1 MCGKSVLIKTN
12 LINYMKT
19 KKLKVLFFNEE
30 WLIVLLGFVVLALIA
45 IFPEFMNN
53 IKMLNVKTLDTANGW
68 LNTGYTFVFLF
79 LIILI
84 SALIM
89 KKPVKGIFFS
99 FLVIFILTM
108 LAQLCA
114 SIPFCKEYGLESVLF
129 AVLFGLIISNVFGV
143 PEWMKPAIQS
153 EFYIKIGII
162 CLGATIIFGEIIKS
176 GAYGLAQA
184 LLVVLCVWYFAFWI
198 SRKLFKVDDEMST
211 MIASSVSICGV
222 SAAIATCGTIRGN
235 QKKLSYII
243 SLVMVVA
250 IPMLYIMPL
259 LCDWILPLIFP
270 NNDIAA
276 QQVAG
281 AWLGGTIDT
290 TAAVAASG
298 ALLGEVAGDTA
309 VIVKASQNVLL
320 GVAAFAISLFW
331 SVRDTGNVMETKG
344 SVIWH
349 RFPKF
354 VLGMIVASAVFSI
367 WFKGGVEVDGV
378 MVKYKALAK
387 NFQGIFFSIAF
398 VCIGLETRFKEIF
411 TKENTPSLKA
421 FLTAQTF
428 NIIFTFIVAVI
439 IFGFIAN

>member
-1 MCGKSVLIKTN
+1 
-12 LINYMKT
+12 MKT
-19 KKLKVLFFNEE
+19 RKLKALFLNEE
-30 WLIVLLGFVVLALIA
+30 WLIVLLGFVILALIA

-53 IKMLNVKTLDTANGW
+53 IKMLKVSTLDTATGW
-68 LNTGYTFVFLF
+68 LNTAYTFVFLF
-79 LIILI
+79 LVILI
-84 SALIM
+84 SALAM
-89 KKPVKGIFFS
+89 KKPVKGIFLS

-114 SIPFCKEYGLESVLF
+114 SIPFCKEYGLEAVLF
-129 AVLFGLIISNVFGV
+129 AVLFGLIISNIFGV

-184 LLVVLCVWYFAFWI
+184 LLVVLVVWYFAFWI
-198 SRKLFKVDDEMST
+198 SCKWFGVDDEMST

-235 QKKLSYII
+235 QKKLSYVI

-259 LCDWILPLIFP
+259 LCDWILPFIFP

-298 ALLGEVAGDTA
+298 AILGDVAGDTA

-331 SVRDTGNVMETKG
+331 SVRDTNSVMETKG
-344 SVIWH
+344 TMIWH

-354 VLGMIVASAVFSI
+354 VLGMVIASAVFSI
-367 WFKGGVEVDGV
+367 WFKGGVDIDGTI
-378 MVKYKALAK
+378 VKYKAIAK

-428 NIIFTFIVAVI
+428 NIIFTFIVAVV

>member
-1 MCGKSVLIKTN
+1 
-12 LINYMKT
+12 MKT
-19 KKLKVLFFNEE
+19 RKLKALFLNEE
-30 WLIVLLGFVVLALIA
+30 WLIVLIGFVILALIA

-53 IKMLNVKTLDTANGW
+53 IKMLKVSTLDTTAGW
-68 LNTGYTFVFLF
+68 LNTAYTFVFLF
-79 LIILI
+79 IIILI
-84 SALIM
+84 SALAM
-89 KKPVKGIFFS
+89 KKPAKGIFLS

-114 SIPFCKEYGLESVLF
+114 SIPFCKEYGLEAVLF

-143 PEWMKPAIQS
+143 PEWLKPAIQS

-184 LLVVLCVWYFAFWI
+184 LLVVLVVWYFAFWI
-198 SRKLFKVDDEMST
+198 SRKWFGVDDEMST

-235 QKKLSYII
+235 QKKLSYVI

-259 LCDWILPLIFP
+259 LCDWILPYIFP
-270 NNDIAA
+270 NNNIAA

-298 ALLGEVAGDTA
+298 AILGDIAGDTA

-331 SVRDTGNVMETKG
+331 SVRDTNSVMETKG
-344 SVIWH
+344 TMIWH

-354 VLGMIVASAVFSI
+354 VLGMVIASAVFSI
-367 WFKGGVEVDGV
+367 WFKGGVDIDGT
-378 MVKYKALAK
+378 MVKYKAIAK

-428 NIIFTFIVAVI
+428 NIIFTFIVAVV

>member
-1 MCGKSVLIKTN
+1 
-12 LINYMKT
+12 MKT
-19 KKLKVLFFNEE
+19 RKLKALFLNEE
-30 WLIVLLGFVVLALIA
+30 WLIVLLGFVILALIA

-53 IKMLNVKTLDTANGW
+53 IKMLKVSTLDTATGW
-68 LNTGYTFVFLF
+68 LNTAYTFVFLF
-79 LIILI
+79 IVILI
-84 SALIM
+84 SALAM
-89 KKPVKGIFFS
+89 KKPVKGIFLS

-114 SIPFCKEYGLESVLF
+114 SIPFCKEYGLEAVLF
-129 AVLFGLIISNVFGV
+129 AVLFGLIISNIFGV

-184 LLVVLCVWYFAFWI
+184 LLVVLVVWYFAFWI
-198 SRKLFKVDDEMST
+198 SRKWFGVDDEMST

-235 QKKLSYII
+235 QKKLSYVI

-259 LCDWILPLIFP
+259 LCDWILPFIFP
-270 NNDIAA
+270 NNDMAA

-298 ALLGEVAGDTA
+298 AILGDVAGDTA

-331 SVRDTGNVMETKG
+331 SVRDTNSVMETKG
-344 SVIWH
+344 TMIWH

-354 VLGMIVASAVFSI
+354 VLGMVIASAVFSI
-367 WFKGGVEVDGV
+367 WFKGGIDIDGTI
-378 MVKYKALAK
+378 VKYKAIAK

-428 NIIFTFIVAVI
+428 NIIFTFIVAVV

>member
-1 MCGKSVLIKTN
+1 
-12 LINYMKT
+12 MKT
-19 KKLKVLFFNEE
+19 RKLKALFLNEE
-30 WLIVLLGFVVLALIA
+30 WLIVLLGFVILAFVA

-53 IKMLNVKTLDTANGW
+53 IKMLNVKSLVTVSGW
-68 LNTGYTFVFLF
+68 INAAYTFVFLF

-84 SALIM
+84 TTVVM
-89 KKPVKGIFFS
+89 KRPVKGLLVS
-99 FLVIFILTM
+99 FIVIFVLTM
-108 LAQLCA
+108 IAQLLA

-129 AVLFGLIISNVFGV
+129 AVLLGLIISNVFGV

-162 CLGATIIFGEIIKS
+162 CLGATIIFGEIVKS

-198 SRKLFKVDDEMST
+198 SRKVFKVDDEMST

-235 QKKLSYII
+235 QKKLSYVI

-259 LCDWILPLIFP
+259 LCDWILPVIFP
-270 NNDIAA
+270 NNELAA

-298 ALLGEVAGDTA
+298 ALLGDVAGDTA

-320 GVAAFAISLFW
+320 GLAAFGISLFW
-331 SVRDTGNVMETKG
+331 SVRDTGSVMETKG

-354 VLGMIVASAVFSI
+354 VLGMVIASAVFSL
-367 WFKGGVEVDGV
+367 WFNGGVEIDGN
-378 MVKYKALAK
+378 MVKYKAIAK
-387 NFQGIFFSIAF
+387 NFQGMFFSIAF

-411 TKENTPSLKA
+411 NKENRASLKA

-428 NIIFTFIVAVI
+428 NIIFTFIVAVV

>member
-1 MCGKSVLIKTN
+1 
-12 LINYMKT
+12 MKT
-19 KKLKVLFFNEE
+19 RKLKALFLNEE
-30 WLIVLLGFVVLALIA
+30 WLIVLLGFVILALIA
-45 IFPEFMNN
+45 IFPGFMND

-68 LNTGYTFVFLF
+68 LNAAYTFVFLF

-84 SALIM
+84 SALAM
-89 KKPVKGIFFS
+89 KKPVKGIFVS
-99 FLVIFILTM
+99 FLTIFILTM
-108 LAQLCA
+108 IAQLLA

-129 AVLFGLIISNVFGV
+129 AVLLGLIVSNVFGV
-143 PEWMKPAIQS
+143 PEWLKPAIQS

-184 LLVVLCVWYFAFWI
+184 LLVVLVVWYFAFWI

-235 QKKLSYII
+235 QKKLSYVI

-259 LCDWILPLIFP
+259 LCDWILPVIFP
-270 NNDIAA
+270 DNELAA

-320 GVAAFAISLFW
+320 GLAAFAISLFW
-331 SVRDTGNVMETKG
+331 SVRDTGGVMETKG

-354 VLGMIVASAVFSI
+354 VLGMVVASAVFSV
-367 WFKGGVEVDGV
+367 WFNGSVEIDGA
-378 MVKYKALAK
+378 MVKYKAIAK

-428 NIIFTFIVAVI
+428 NIIFTLMVAVV

>member
-1 MCGKSVLIKTN
+1 
-12 LINYMKT
+12 MKT
-19 KKLKVLFFNEE
+19 RKLKALFLNEE
-30 WLIVLLGFVVLALIA
+30 WLIVLLGFVILAFIA
-45 IFPEFMNN
+45 IFPEFMYN
-53 IKMLNVKTLDTANGW
+53 IKMLNVKSLVTASGW
-68 LNTGYTFVFLF
+68 INAAYTFVFLF

-84 SALIM
+84 TTIVM
-89 KKPVKGIFFS
+89 KRPVKGLLVS
-99 FLVIFILTM
+99 FVVIFVLTM
-108 LAQLCA
+108 IAQLLA

-129 AVLFGLIISNVFGV
+129 AVLLGLIISNVFGV

-162 CLGATIIFGEIIKS
+162 CLGATIIFGEIVKS

-198 SRKLFKVDDEMST
+198 SRKVFKVDDEMST

-235 QKKLSYII
+235 QKKLSYVI

-259 LCDWILPLIFP
+259 LCDWILPMIFP
-270 NNDIAA
+270 NNELAA

-320 GVAAFAISLFW
+320 GLAAFGISLFW

-354 VLGMIVASAVFSI
+354 VLGMVIASAVFSL
-367 WFKGGVEVDGV
+367 WFNGGVEIDGN
-378 MVKYKALAK
+378 MVKYKAIAK
-387 NFQGIFFSIAF
+387 NFQGMFFSIAF

-411 TKENTPSLKA
+411 NKENRASLKA

-428 NIIFTFIVAVI
+428 NIIFTFIVAVV

>member
-1 MCGKSVLIKTN
+1 
-12 LINYMKT
+12 MKT
-19 KKLKVLFFNEE
+19 RKLKALFLNEE
-30 WLIVLLGFVVLALIA
+30 WLIVLLGFVILALIA

-53 IKMLNVKTLDTANGW
+53 IKMLKVSTLDTATGW
-68 LNTGYTFVFLF
+68 LNTAYTFVFLF
-79 LIILI
+79 VVILI
-84 SALIM
+84 SALAM
-89 KKPVKGIFFS
+89 KKPVKGIFLS

-114 SIPFCKEYGLESVLF
+114 SIPFCKEYGLEAVLF
-129 AVLFGLIISNVFGV
+129 AVLFGLIISNIFGV

-184 LLVVLCVWYFAFWI
+184 LLVVLVVWYFAFWI
-198 SRKLFKVDDEMST
+198 SRKWFGVDDEMST

-235 QKKLSYII
+235 QKKLSYVI

-259 LCDWILPLIFP
+259 LCDWILPFIFP
-270 NNDIAA
+270 NNDMAA

-298 ALLGEVAGDTA
+298 AILGDVAGDTA

-331 SVRDTGNVMETKG
+331 SVRDTNSVMETKG
-344 SVIWH
+344 TMIWH

-354 VLGMIVASAVFSI
+354 VLGMVIASAVFSI
-367 WFKGGVEVDGV
+367 WFKGGVDIDGTI
-378 MVKYKALAK
+378 VKYKAIAK

-428 NIIFTFIVAVI
+428 NIIFTFIVAVV

>member
-1 MCGKSVLIKTN
+1 
-12 LINYMKT
+12 MKT
-19 KKLKVLFFNEE
+19 RKLRALFLNEE
-30 WLIVLLGFVVLALIA
+30 WLIVMLGFVILAFIA
-45 IFPEFMNN
+45 LFPEMMSN
-53 IKMLNVKTLDTANGW
+53 IKMLNVKTLDTATGW
-68 LNTGYTFVFLF
+68 LNAAYTFVFLF
-79 LIILI
+79 LVILI
-84 SALIM
+84 SALAM
-89 KKPVKGIFFS
+89 KKPVKGIFLS
-99 FLVIFILTM
+99 FLVIFVLTM

-129 AVLFGLIISNVFGV
+129 AVFFGLIISNVFGV
-143 PEWMKPAIQS
+143 PEWLKPAVQS

-162 CLGATIIFGEIIKS
+162 CLGATIIFGEIMKS

-184 LLVVLCVWYFAFWI
+184 LLVVLGVWYFAFWI
-198 SRKLFKVDDEMST
+198 SRKVFNVDDEMST

-235 QKKLSYII
+235 QKKLSYVI

-259 LCDWILPLIFP
+259 LCNWLLPIIFP
-270 NNDIAA
+270 TNEIAA
-276 QQVAG
+276 AQVAG
-281 AWLGGTIDT
+281 AWIGGTIDT

-298 ALLGEVAGDTA
+298 EILGDVAGDTA

-320 GVAAFAISLFW
+320 GVAAFFISLFW
-331 SVRDTGNVMETKG
+331 SVRDTNSVMETKG
-344 SVIWH
+344 TMIWH

-354 VLGMIVASAVFSI
+354 VLGMIVASAIFSI
-367 WFKGGVEVDGV
+367 WFSGAVEIDGV

-398 VCIGLETRFKEIF
+398 VCIGLETRFKVIF

-428 NIIFTFIVAVI
+428 NVIFTLIVAIV

>member
-1 MCGKSVLIKTN
+1 
-12 LINYMKT
+12 MKT
-19 KKLKVLFFNEE
+19 RKLKALFLNED
-30 WLIVLLGFVVLALIA
+30 WLIVALGFVVLALIA
-45 IFPEFMNN
+45 FAPSFMIH
-53 IKMLNVKTLDTANGW
+53 IKMLNVETLHTTSGW
-68 LNTGYTFVFLF
+68 IDAAYTFVFLF

-84 SALIM
+84 SVLAM
-89 KKPVKGIFFS
+89 KRDVKGIFLS
-99 FLVIFILTM
+99 FMVIFVLTM
-108 LAQLCA
+108 LSQYLA
-114 SIPFCKEYGLESVLF
+114 SLPFCKEYGIESVLF

-143 PEWMKPAIQS
+143 PEWMKSAIQS

-162 CLGATIIFGEIIKS
+162 CLGATIIFGEIVKS

-184 LLVVLCVWYFAFWI
+184 LLVVLVVWYFGFWL
-198 SRKLFKVDDEMST
+198 SRKIFKVDDEMST

-222 SAAIATCGTIRGN
+222 SAAIATCGTIKGN
-235 QKKLSYII
+235 QKKLSYVI

-250 IPMLYIMPL
+250 IPMLYIMPM
-259 LCDWILPLIFP
+259 LCNWILPIIFP
-270 NNDIAA
+270 DNNIAA

-281 AWLGGTIDT
+281 AWIGGTIDT

-298 ALLGEVAGDTA
+298 EILGNIAGDTA

-320 GVAAFAISLFW
+320 GLAAFGISLFW
-331 SVRDTGNVMETKG
+331 SLRDTSGVMETKG
-344 SVIWH
+344 TMIWH

-367 WFKGGVEVDGV
+367 WFNGGVEIDGN
-378 MVKYKALAK
+378 MVKYKSLAK

-398 VCIGLETRFKEIF
+398 VCIGLETRIKEIF
-411 TKENTPSLKA
+411 NKENRASLKA

-428 NIIFTFIVAVI
+428 NIIFTFIVAVA

>member
-1 MCGKSVLIKTN
+1 
-12 LINYMKT
+12 MKT
-19 KKLKVLFFNEE
+19 RKLKALFLNEE
-30 WLIVLLGFVVLALIA
+30 WLIVLLGFVILALIA
-45 IFPEFMNN
+45 IFPGFMND

-68 LNTGYTFVFLF
+68 LNAAYTFVFLF

-84 SALIM
+84 SALAM
-89 KKPVKGIFFS
+89 KKHVKGIFVS
-99 FLVIFILTM
+99 FLTIFILTM
-108 LAQLCA
+108 IAQLLA

-129 AVLFGLIISNVFGV
+129 AVLLGLIVSNVFGV
-143 PEWMKPAIQS
+143 PEWLKPAIQS

-184 LLVVLCVWYFAFWI
+184 LLVVLVVWYFAFWI

-235 QKKLSYII
+235 QKKLSYVI

-259 LCDWILPLIFP
+259 LCDWILPVIFP
-270 NNDIAA
+270 DNELAA

-320 GVAAFAISLFW
+320 GLAAFAISLFW
-331 SVRDTGNVMETKG
+331 SVRDTGGVMETKG

-354 VLGMIVASAVFSI
+354 VLGMVVASAVFSV
-367 WFKGGVEVDGV
+367 WFNGSVEIDGA
-378 MVKYKALAK
+378 MVKYKAIAK

-428 NIIFTFIVAVI
+428 NIIFTLMVAVV

>member
-1 MCGKSVLIKTN
+1 
-12 LINYMKT
+12 MKT
-19 KKLKVLFFNEE
+19 RKLKVLFFNEE
-30 WLIVLLGFVVLALIA
+30 WLIVLLGLVILALVA
-45 IFPEFMNN
+45 IFPGFMND
-53 IKMLNVKTLDTANGW
+53 IKMLNVKTLDTVDGW
-68 LNTGYTFVFLF
+68 INLAYTFVFLF
-79 LIILI
+79 LVILI
-84 SALIM
+84 SALAM
-89 KKPVKGIFFS
+89 KKPAKGIFLS

-143 PEWMKPAIQS
+143 PEWLRPAIQS

-184 LLVVLCVWYFAFWI
+184 LLVVLGVWYFAFWI
-198 SRKLFKVDDEMST
+198 SRKLFNVDDEMST

-222 SAAIATCGTIRGN
+222 SAAIATCGTIKGN
-235 QKKLSYII
+235 QKKLSYVI

-250 IPMLYIMPL
+250 IPMLYIMPW
-259 LCDWILPLIFP
+259 LCNLILPAIFP
-270 NNDIAA
+270 NDNIAA

-281 AWLGGTIDT
+281 AWIGGTIDT

-298 ALLGEVAGDTA
+298 EILGDVAGDTA

-320 GVAAFAISLFW
+320 GISAFFISLFW
-331 SVRDTGNVMETKG
+331 SVRDTNSVMETKG

-367 WFKGGVEVDGV
+367 WFNGGVEIDGT
-378 MVKYKALAK
+378 MVKYKAIAK

>member
-1 MCGKSVLIKTN
+1 
-12 LINYMKT
+12 MKT
-19 KKLKVLFFNEE
+19 RKLKALFLNEE
-30 WLIVLLGFVVLALIA
+30 WLIVLLGFVILAFIA
-45 IFPEFMNN
+45 IFPEFMYN
-53 IKMLNVKTLDTANGW
+53 IKMLNVKSLVTASGW
-68 LNTGYTFVFLF
+68 INAAYTFVFLF

-84 SALIM
+84 TTIVM
-89 KKPVKGIFFS
+89 KRPVKGLLVS
-99 FLVIFILTM
+99 FVVIFVLTM
-108 LAQLCA
+108 IAQLLA

-129 AVLFGLIISNVFGV
+129 AVLLGLIISNVFGV

-162 CLGATIIFGEIIKS
+162 CLGATIIFGEIVKS

-198 SRKLFKVDDEMST
+198 SRKVFKVDDEMST

-235 QKKLSYII
+235 QKKLSYVI

-259 LCDWILPLIFP
+259 LCDWILPMIFP
-270 NNDIAA
+270 NNELAA

-320 GVAAFAISLFW
+320 GLAAFAISLFW
-331 SVRDTGNVMETKG
+331 SVRDTGSVMETKG

-354 VLGMIVASAVFSI
+354 VLGMVIASAVFSL
-367 WFKGGVEVDGV
+367 WFNGGVEIDGN
-378 MVKYKALAK
+378 MVKYKAIAK
-387 NFQGIFFSIAF
+387 NFQGMFFSIAF

-411 TKENTPSLKA
+411 NKENRASLKA

-428 NIIFTFIVAVI
+428 NIIFTFIVAVV

>member
-1 MCGKSVLIKTN
+1 
-12 LINYMKT
+12 MKT
-19 KKLKVLFFNEE
+19 RKLKALFLNEE
-30 WLIVLLGFVVLALIA
+30 WLIVLLGFVILALTA
-45 IFPEFMNN
+45 IFPGFMND

-68 LNTGYTFVFLF
+68 LNAAYTFVFLF

-84 SALIM
+84 SALAM
-89 KKPVKGIFFS
+89 KKPVKGIFIS
-99 FLVIFILTM
+99 FLTIFLLTM
-108 LAQLCA
+108 VAQLLA

-129 AVLFGLIISNVFGV
+129 AVLLGLIVSNVFGV
-143 PEWMKPAIQS
+143 PEWLKPAIQS

-184 LLVVLCVWYFAFWI
+184 LLVVLVVWYFAFWI

-235 QKKLSYII
+235 QKKLSYVI

-259 LCDWILPLIFP
+259 LCDWILPMIFP
-270 NNDIAA
+270 NNELAA

-320 GVAAFAISLFW
+320 GLAAFVISLFW
-331 SVRDTGNVMETKG
+331 SVRDTGGVMETKG

-354 VLGMIVASAVFSI
+354 VLGMVVASAVFSL
-367 WFKGGVEVDGV
+367 WFNGSVEIDGA
-378 MVKYKALAK
+378 MVKYKAIAK

-428 NIIFTFIVAVI
+428 NIIFTLIVAVV

>member
-1 MCGKSVLIKTN
+1 
-12 LINYMKT
+12 MKT
-19 KKLKVLFFNEE
+19 RKLKALFLNEE
-30 WLIVLLGFVVLALIA
+30 WLIVLLGFVILAFIA
-45 IFPEFMNN
+45 IFPEFMYN
-53 IKMLNVKTLDTANGW
+53 IKMLNVKSLVTASGW
-68 LNTGYTFVFLF
+68 INAAYTFVFLF

-84 SALIM
+84 TTIVM
-89 KKPVKGIFFS
+89 KRPVKGILVS
-99 FLVIFILTM
+99 FIVIFVLTM
-108 LAQLCA
+108 IAQLLA

-129 AVLFGLIISNVFGV
+129 AVLLGLIISNVFGV

-162 CLGATIIFGEIIKS
+162 CLGATIIFGEIVKS

-198 SRKLFKVDDEMST
+198 SRKVFKVDDEMST

-235 QKKLSYII
+235 QKKLSYVI

-259 LCDWILPLIFP
+259 LCDWILPMIFP
-270 NNDIAA
+270 NNELAA

-320 GVAAFAISLFW
+320 GLAAFAISLFW

-354 VLGMIVASAVFSI
+354 VLGMVIASAVFSL
-367 WFKGGVEVDGV
+367 WFNGGVEIDGN
-378 MVKYKALAK
+378 MVKYKAIAK
-387 NFQGIFFSIAF
+387 NFQGMFFSIAF

-411 TKENTPSLKA
+411 NKENRASLKA

-428 NIIFTFIVAVI
+428 NIIFTFIVAVV

>member
-1 MCGKSVLIKTN
+1 
-12 LINYMKT
+12 MKT
-19 KKLKVLFFNEE
+19 RKLKALFLNEE
-30 WLIVLLGFVVLALIA
+30 WLIVLLGFVILALIA
-45 IFPEFMNN
+45 IFPGFMND

-68 LNTGYTFVFLF
+68 LNAAYTFVFLF

-84 SALIM
+84 SALAM
-89 KKPVKGIFFS
+89 KKPVKGIFIS
-99 FLVIFILTM
+99 FLTIFLLTM
-108 LAQLCA
+108 VAQLLA

-129 AVLFGLIISNVFGV
+129 AVLLGLIVSNVFGV
-143 PEWMKPAIQS
+143 PEWLKPAIQS

-184 LLVVLCVWYFAFWI
+184 LLVVLFVWYFAFWA

-235 QKKLSYII
+235 QKKLSYVI

-259 LCDWILPLIFP
+259 LCDWILPVIFP
-270 NNDIAA
+270 DNELAA

-320 GVAAFAISLFW
+320 GLAAFAISLFW
-331 SVRDTGNVMETKG
+331 SVRDTGGVMETKG

-354 VLGMIVASAVFSI
+354 VLGMVVASAVFSL
-367 WFKGGVEVDGV
+367 WFNGSVEIDGA
-378 MVKYKALAK
+378 MVKYKAIAK

-428 NIIFTFIVAVI
+428 NIIFTLIVAVI

>member
-1 MCGKSVLIKTN
+1 
-12 LINYMKT
+12 MKT
-19 KKLKVLFFNEE
+19 RKLKALFLNEE
-30 WLIVLLGFVVLALIA
+30 WLIVLLGFVILAFVA

-53 IKMLNVKTLDTANGW
+53 IKMLNVKSLVTVSGW
-68 LNTGYTFVFLF
+68 INAAYTFVFLF

-84 SALIM
+84 TTVVM
-89 KKPVKGIFFS
+89 KRPVKGLLVS
-99 FLVIFILTM
+99 FIVIFVLTM
-108 LAQLCA
+108 IAQLLA

-129 AVLFGLIISNVFGV
+129 AVLLGLIISNVFGV

-162 CLGATIIFGEIIKS
+162 CLGATIIFGEIVKS

-198 SRKLFKVDDEMST
+198 SRKVFKVDDEMST

-235 QKKLSYII
+235 QKKLSYVI

-259 LCDWILPLIFP
+259 LCDWILPMIFP
-270 NNDIAA
+270 NNELAA

-298 ALLGEVAGDTA
+298 ALLGDVAGDTA

-320 GVAAFAISLFW
+320 GLAAFGISLFW

-354 VLGMIVASAVFSI
+354 VLGMVIASAVFSL
-367 WFKGGVEVDGV
+367 WFNGGVEIDGN
-378 MVKYKALAK
+378 MVKYKAIAK
-387 NFQGIFFSIAF
+387 NFQGMFFSIAF

-411 TKENTPSLKA
+411 NKENRASLKA

-428 NIIFTFIVAVI
+428 NIIFTFIVAVV

>member
-1 MCGKSVLIKTN
+1 
-12 LINYMKT
+12 MKT

>member
-1 MCGKSVLIKTN
+1 
-12 LINYMKT
+12 MKT
-19 KKLKVLFFNEE
+19 RKLKALFLNEE
-30 WLIVLLGFVVLALIA
+30 WLIVLIGFVILALIA

-53 IKMLNVKTLDTANGW
+53 IKMLNIKTLDTSVGW
-68 LNTGYTFVFLF
+68 INTAYTFVFLF

-84 SALIM
+84 SALAM
-89 KKPVKGIFFS
+89 KKPAKGIFLS

-114 SIPFCKEYGLESVLF
+114 SIPFCKEYGLEAVLF

-143 PEWMKPAIQS
+143 PEWLKPAIQS

-184 LLVVLCVWYFAFWI
+184 LLVVLVVWYFAFWI
-198 SRKLFKVDDEMST
+198 SRKWFGVDDEMST

-235 QKKLSYII
+235 QKKLSYVI

-259 LCDWILPLIFP
+259 LCDWILPYIFP
-270 NNDIAA
+270 NNNIAA

-298 ALLGEVAGDTA
+298 AILGDVAGDTA

-331 SVRDTGNVMETKG
+331 SVRDTNSVMETKG
-344 SVIWH
+344 TMIWH

-354 VLGMIVASAVFSI
+354 VLGMVVASAVFSI
-367 WFKGGVEVDGV
+367 WFKGGVDIDGT
-378 MVKYKALAK
+378 MVKYKAIAK

-428 NIIFTFIVAVI
+428 NIIFTFIVAVV

>member
-1 MCGKSVLIKTN
+1 
-12 LINYMKT
+12 MKT
-19 KKLKVLFFNEE
+19 RKLKALFLNEE
-30 WLIVLLGFVVLALIA
+30 WLIVLLGFVILALIA
-45 IFPEFMNN
+45 IFPGFMND
-53 IKMLNVKTLDTANGW
+53 IKMLNVKTLDTAIGW
-68 LNTGYTFVFLF
+68 LNAAYTFVFLF

-84 SALIM
+84 SALAM
-89 KKPVKGIFFS
+89 KKPVKGIFVS
-99 FLVIFILTM
+99 FLVIFVLTM
-108 LAQLCA
+108 VAQLLA

-129 AVLFGLIISNVFGV
+129 AVLLGLIVSNVFGV

-184 LLVVLCVWYFAFWI
+184 LLVVLVVWYFAFWA

-235 QKKLSYII
+235 QKKLSYVI

-259 LCDWILPLIFP
+259 LCDWILPHIFP
-270 NNDIAA
+270 NNELAA

-320 GVAAFAISLFW
+320 GLAAFAISLFW

-354 VLGMIVASAVFSI
+354 VLGMVIASAVFSI
-367 WFKGGVEVDGV
+367 WFKGGVEIDGA
-378 MVKYKALAK
+378 MVKYKAIAK

-411 TKENTPSLKA
+411 TKENRASLKA

-428 NIIFTFIVAVI
+428 NIIFTFIVAVT

>member
-1 MCGKSVLIKTN
+1 
-12 LINYMKT
+12 MKT
-19 KKLKVLFFNEE
+19 RKLKALFLNEE
-30 WLIVLLGFVVLALIA
+30 WLIVLLGFVILALIA
-45 IFPEFMNN
+45 IFPGFMNN
-53 IKMLNVKTLDTANGW
+53 IKMLKVSTLDTATGW
-68 LNTGYTFVFLF
+68 LNTAYTFVFLF
-79 LIILI
+79 IVILI
-84 SALIM
+84 SALAM
-89 KKPVKGIFFS
+89 KKPVKGIFLS

-114 SIPFCKEYGLESVLF
+114 SIPFCKEYGLEAVLF
-129 AVLFGLIISNVFGV
+129 AVLFGLIISNIFGV

-184 LLVVLCVWYFAFWI
+184 LLVVLVVWYFAFWI
-198 SRKLFKVDDEMST
+198 SRKWFGVDDEMST

-235 QKKLSYII
+235 QKKLSYVI

-259 LCDWILPLIFP
+259 LCDWILPFIFP
-270 NNDIAA
+270 NNDMAS

-298 ALLGEVAGDTA
+298 AILGDVAGDTA

-331 SVRDTGNVMETKG
+331 SVRDTNSVMETKG
-344 SVIWH
+344 TMIWH

-354 VLGMIVASAVFSI
+354 VLGMVIASAVFSI
-367 WFKGGVEVDGV
+367 WFKGGVDIDGTI
-378 MVKYKALAK
+378 VKYKAIAK

-428 NIIFTFIVAVI
+428 NIIFTFIVAVV

>member
-1 MCGKSVLIKTN
+1 
-12 LINYMKT
+12 MKT
-19 KKLKVLFFNEE
+19 RKLKALFLNEE
-30 WLIVLLGFVVLALIA
+30 WLIVLLGFVILALIA
-45 IFPEFMNN
+45 IFPGFMND

-68 LNTGYTFVFLF
+68 LNAAYTFVFLF

-84 SALIM
+84 SALAM
-89 KKPVKGIFFS
+89 KKPVKGIFVS
-99 FLVIFILTM
+99 FLVIFVLTM
-108 LAQLCA
+108 VAQLLA

-129 AVLFGLIISNVFGV
+129 AVLLGLIVSNVFGV

-184 LLVVLCVWYFAFWI
+184 LLVVLVVWYFAFWA

-235 QKKLSYII
+235 QKKLSYVI

-259 LCDWILPLIFP
+259 LCDWILPHIFP
-270 NNDIAA
+270 NDELAA

-298 ALLGEVAGDTA
+298 ALLGEVAGETA

-320 GVAAFAISLFW
+320 GLAAFAISLFW

-354 VLGMIVASAVFSI
+354 VLGMVVASAVFSI
-367 WFKGGVEVDGV
+367 WFKGGVEIDGV
-378 MVKYKALAK
+378 MVKYKAIAK

-411 TKENTPSLKA
+411 TKENRASLKA

-428 NIIFTFIVAVI
+428 NIIFTFIVAVM

>member
-1 MCGKSVLIKTN
+1 
-12 LINYMKT
+12 MKT
-19 KKLKVLFFNEE
+19 RKLKALFLNEE
-30 WLIVLLGFVVLALIA
+30 WLIVLLGFVILACVA

-53 IKMLNVKTLDTANGW
+53 IKMLNVKSLVTVSGW
-68 LNTGYTFVFLF
+68 INAAYTFVFLF

-84 SALIM
+84 TTVVM
-89 KKPVKGIFFS
+89 KRPVKGLLVS
-99 FLVIFILTM
+99 FIVIFVLTM
-108 LAQLCA
+108 IAQLLA

-129 AVLFGLIISNVFGV
+129 AVLLGLIISNVFGV

-162 CLGATIIFGEIIKS
+162 CLGATIIFGEIVKS

-198 SRKLFKVDDEMST
+198 SRKVFKVDDEMST

-235 QKKLSYII
+235 QKKLSYVI

-259 LCDWILPLIFP
+259 LCDWILPMIFP
-270 NNDIAA
+270 NNELAA

-298 ALLGEVAGDTA
+298 ALLGDVAGDTA

-320 GVAAFAISLFW
+320 GLAAFGISLFW

-354 VLGMIVASAVFSI
+354 VLGMVIASAVFSL
-367 WFKGGVEVDGV
+367 WFNGGVEIDGN
-378 MVKYKALAK
+378 MVKYKAIAK
-387 NFQGIFFSIAF
+387 NFQGMFFSIAF

-411 TKENTPSLKA
+411 NKENRASLKA

-428 NIIFTFIVAVI
+428 NIIFTFIVAVV

>member
-1 MCGKSVLIKTN
+1 
-12 LINYMKT
+12 MKT
-19 KKLKVLFFNEE
+19 RKLRALFLNEE
-30 WLIVLLGFVVLALIA
+30 WLIVMLGFVILAFIA
-45 IFPEFMNN
+45 LFPEMMSN
-53 IKMLNVKTLDTANGW
+53 IKMLNVKTLDTATVW
-68 LNTGYTFVFLF
+68 LNAAYTFVFLF
-79 LIILI
+79 LVILI
-84 SALIM
+84 SALAM
-89 KKPVKGIFFS
+89 KKPVKGIFLS
-99 FLVIFILTM
+99 FLVIFVLTM

-129 AVLFGLIISNVFGV
+129 AVFFGLIISNVFGV
-143 PEWMKPAIQS
+143 PEWLKPAVQS

-162 CLGATIIFGEIIKS
+162 CLGATIIFGEIMKS

-184 LLVVLCVWYFAFWI
+184 LLVVLGVWYFAFWI
-198 SRKLFKVDDEMST
+198 SRKVFNVDDEMST

-235 QKKLSYII
+235 QKKLSYVI

-259 LCDWILPLIFP
+259 LCNWLLPIIFP
-270 NNDIAA
+270 TNEIAA
-276 QQVAG
+276 AQVAG
-281 AWLGGTIDT
+281 AWIGGTIDT

-298 ALLGEVAGDTA
+298 EILGDVAGDTA

-320 GVAAFAISLFW
+320 GVAAFFISLFW
-331 SVRDTGNVMETKG
+331 SVRDTNSVMETKG
-344 SVIWH
+344 TMIWH

-354 VLGMIVASAVFSI
+354 VLGMIVASAIFSI
-367 WFKGGVEVDGV
+367 WFSGAVEIDGV

-428 NIIFTFIVAVI
+428 NVIFTLIVAIV